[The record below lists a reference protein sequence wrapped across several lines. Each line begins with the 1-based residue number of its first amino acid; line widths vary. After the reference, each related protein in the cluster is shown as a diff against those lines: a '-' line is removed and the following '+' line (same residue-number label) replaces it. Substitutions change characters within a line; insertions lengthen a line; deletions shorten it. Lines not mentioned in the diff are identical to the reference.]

1 MRKIQL
7 LLVCLFILLINRNP
21 VFSQTL
27 KLEDIRNYPFP
38 TSLNTSIKNARIT
51 WAFDEQGKR
60 NVYVAEGP
68 AFKARKLTNYN
79 TDDGQEISSLSI
91 SADGS
96 WIVYV
101 RGGDH
106 GSIWNDEDPVN
117 VNSELEAPA
126 VQMHA
131 VSFDGQKQLIL
142 GEGENPIISPNGDQI
157 IFIKKGQ
164 VWISKIDKAD
174 VAKPL
179 FKSKGTIRELQW
191 SPDGSSIAFVANRG
205 DHAFIGIYATQSNTI
220 KWINPSFYR
229 DRSPRWS
236 PDGLSLAFVRTPSG
250 GGAPDSVLTR
260 KHIAWSIWKADVASG
275 DAKELWKAPN
285 TLAGSSPS
293 TNGGTNL
300 NYGANN
306 RIAFVSSQDG
316 WSHLYSISANGGAA
330 IQLTKGKYI
339 AEHIVLSTD
348 KKWLY
353 YSANTGND
361 VKDIDRRHIARVPID
376 KAAPEV
382 LSPGKNIQWTP
393 MQTDDGK
400 YLVFITT
407 IGQQPA
413 LPAVIEMSKI
423 AQFDKE
429 TNVLAKAN
437 VAVNF
442 PNALINAPEQIVFN
456 SIDGLPIHAQL
467 FKGKGKQTKKPA
479 IIYVHGGPSRQML
492 LGWNYSEYYSNAYAV
507 NQYLASLGFDVLSVN
522 YRLGIGY
529 GYEFQNAP
537 NGGANGAAEYQDIKA
552 AALWLSKQSDID
564 ASRIGVYGGSY
575 GGYLTNMALAKDSKL
590 FAAGVSVH
598 GMGDLTVDNEF
609 KTLEK
614 FGKAPDAA
622 LAEKTIWESSPVAH
636 IDSWKSPVLLIHG
649 DDDRNVHFSQ
659 SSDVFKRLTQKN
671 VPVESLVIVNDT
683 HHFMKYENQMKVNRA
698 IADFFVR
705 KLKP

>member
-7 LLVCLFILLINRNP
+7 LLHCVFILLINSNP

-38 TSLNTSIKNARIT
+38 TSLNTSTKNSRIT

-68 AFKARKLTNYN
+68 TFKARKLTNYN

-117 VNSELEAPA
+117 VNSELEAPP

-142 GEGENPIISPNGDQI
+142 GEGENPIISPNGDQV

-164 VWISKIDKAD
+164 VWITPIDKAD
-174 VAKPL
+174 AAKPL
-179 FKSKGTIRELQW
+179 FKSKGTIREPQW

-205 DHAFIGIYATQSNTI
+205 DHAFIGIYTTQSNTI

-260 KHIAWSIWKADVASG
+260 KHIAWSIWKADVATG

-316 WSHLYSISANGGAA
+316 WSHLYSISANGGTA
-330 IQLTKGKYI
+330 IQLTMGKYM
-339 AEHIVLSTD
+339 AEHIVLSAD

-376 KAAPEV
+376 QAAPVV

-393 MQTDDGK
+393 MQTGDGK
-400 YLVFITT
+400 YVVFITA

-429 TNVLAKAN
+429 INVLAKEN
-437 VAVNF
+437 LAVNF
-442 PNALINAPEQIVFN
+442 PNALINAPEQVIFN

-537 NGGANGAAEYQDIKA
+537 QGGSSGIAEYQDIKA

-598 GMGDLTVDNEF
+598 GMGDLTVDNEL
-609 KTLEK
+609 KTVEK

-622 LAEKTIWESSPVAH
+622 LAEKIIWESSPVAY
-636 IDSWKSPVLLIHG
+636 INSWTSPVLLIHG